1 MSDFNKSSDDWAS
14 KAQSMRDQ
22 ASSVAQDYSDRIQ
35 DAASDARAA
44 AEDQMADAKVGAQHL
59 RDTATA
65 LATDLKSQA
74 DAHIDDAKSVIS
86 SMADEAR
93 SRIAEIIDQQKSL
106 GADKLSGIS
115 RAAQNAAGDLEGQN
129 PHVARL
135 VRDAA
140 GSVDRIAGDL
150 RSSSLSD
157 VVASVSDFARKQPVA
172 FFAGSVLAGFVLA
185 RFIKSE
191 PTRDITKSADRI

>member
-1 MSDFNKSSDDWAS
+1 MVDTPNKVDEWTD
-14 KAQSMRDQ
+14 KAK
-22 ASSVAQDYSDRIQ
+22 
-35 DAASDARAA
+35 AASDKAASTAQAYGEQIKDATAGVRAA
-44 AEDQMADAKVGAQHL
+44 AQDSLDSAKANTDDL
-59 RDTATA
+59 RSSAA
-65 LATDLKSQA
+65 SLATDLRSQA
-74 DAHIDDAKSVIS
+74 NAHIDDAKTVVS

-93 SRIAEIIDQQKSL
+93 SRIAEIIDQQKAL

-115 RAAQNAAGDLEGQN
+115 KAAQSAANDLDGQN

-140 GSVDRIAGDL
+140 GSVEKIAGDL
-150 RSSSLSD
+150 RDSTLTD
-157 VVASVSDFARKQPVA
+157 VVASVSEFARKQPVA

-191 PTRDITKSADRI
+191 PAKSVDPA